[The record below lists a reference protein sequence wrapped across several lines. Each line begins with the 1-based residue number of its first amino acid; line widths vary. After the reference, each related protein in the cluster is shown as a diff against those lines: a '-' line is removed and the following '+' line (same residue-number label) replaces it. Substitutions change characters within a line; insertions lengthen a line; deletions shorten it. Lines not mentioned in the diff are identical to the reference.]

1 MVDKSNSL
9 ESCWDDVLSVG
20 ENERSGT
27 LPLSLGDFC
36 WLGNGWL
43 CSKGSDQVRKE
54 GREEMKRCLTI
65 LFIGV
70 SIALWCFQMTTG
82 LLLEFLP
89 QQFYLGIWGLILAV
103 FVIWP
108 LIYDFIKEAD
118 HEID

>member
-1 MVDKSNSL
+1 
-9 ESCWDDVLSVG
+9 
-20 ENERSGT
+20 
-27 LPLSLGDFC
+27 
-36 WLGNGWL
+36 
-43 CSKGSDQVRKE
+43 
-54 GREEMKRCLTI
+54 MKRCLTI

-108 LIYDFIKEAD
+108 LIYDFIKEED